1 MMGPTFTAG
10 LTPVRQSLDNGAV
23 VTVQETSATP
33 AVAINATFLAGSLDE
48 REDRCGVAYL
58 TARLMDRG
66 TERRSGDVIAEELD
80 ERGVTLRVATTRH
93 TTTIGCTCLAE
104 DFGELLSIVI
114 DVARQPT
121 FPDEELVKRR
131 AEAQNSGATSSDT
144 SARSHCR

>member
-58 TARLMDRG
+58 TARLMAHGGGR
-66 TERRSGDVIAEELD
+66 ILI
-80 ERGVTLRVATTRH
+80 GVVGA
-93 TTTIGCTCLAE
+93 
-104 DFGELLSIVI
+104 IVI
-114 DVARQPT
+114 GAGLYR
-121 FPDEELVKRR
+121 LV
-131 AEAQNSGATSSDT
+131 
-144 SARSHCR
+144 